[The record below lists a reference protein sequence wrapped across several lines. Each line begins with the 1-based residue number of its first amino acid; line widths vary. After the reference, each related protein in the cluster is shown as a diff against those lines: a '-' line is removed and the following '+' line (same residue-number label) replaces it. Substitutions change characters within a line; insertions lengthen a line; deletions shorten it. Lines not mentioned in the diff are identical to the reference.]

1 MKLWLYLHFPRL
13 LLDNIQCL
21 QPQIQPL
28 PVALVYQEHQK
39 EWLLQCNETALSQG
53 LEVGHSAVLAHTLV
67 NDVVLMP
74 YSEEKES
81 RVLTR
86 LAERLYLSV
95 DKQVLFKPQGI
106 AIELDSLLKLYQGTQ
121 PLIDHLK
128 EELDTLGVSYQMSLG
143 FSARSAQCLACAGIE
158 QLSTDRCVIEYE
170 LGHLP
175 IKQLLL
181 SSQIEKRLLSTGIH
195 QLKQLWSL
203 SAADIGKRFG
213 AGMVDDIQRLK
224 GNEPQAFD
232 FFRPRDAFITQLD
245 LVTEIQHWQ
254 GMLFPLKRLLQEL
267 EQFLYQRQKVIRQL
281 TIELQHRDIE
291 PTSVPLKLASDSWRE
306 SEFLNLLQLQM
317 NRYPL
322 TAPVIAIEMRALELF
337 ELTRDSGSLL
347 TKGVAHQ
354 QTVTE
359 LVSRLQARLGEKA
372 VYSPQ
377 LSSDPRPLINEQR
390 AAQMTTLTVQRHAP
404 RRPLWLLTE
413 PELVQIEHWQLL
425 EGPERIQSGWWSTS
439 EVCRDYW
446 LAKDE
451 QQRLGWLFF
460 EKSHWFLQG
469 WFS

>member
-13 LLDNIQCL
+13 LLDNIERL
-21 QPQIQPL
+21 QPHIRRL
-28 PVALVYQEHQK
+28 PVTLVYQEQQK
-39 EWLLQCNETALSQG
+39 EWLLQCNDTALSLG
-53 LEVGHSAVLAHTLV
+53 LERGQSTVLAHTLV
-67 NDVVLMP
+67 TNTVFMP

-81 RVLTR
+81 RVLMR

-106 AIELDSLLKLYQGTQ
+106 AIQVDSLLKLYQGIH
-121 PLIDHLK
+121 PLITHLK
-128 EELDTLGVSYQMSLG
+128 EELGALGMSYQLSLG

-158 QLSTDRCVIEYE
+158 QLSTGRRVIEHE

-181 SSQIEKRLLSTGIH
+181 TPKTEKRLLNSGIH

-213 AGMVDDIQRLK
+213 SGLVDDIQRLK
-224 GNEPQAFD
+224 GNESHAFE

-267 EQFLYQRQKVIRQL
+267 EQFLYQRQKVVRQL

-291 PTSVPLKLASDSWRE
+291 PTTVPLKLAADSWRA

-317 NRYPL
+317 NRHPL
-322 TAPVIAIEMRALELF
+322 NAPVIAIEMRAHELF
-337 ELTRDSGSLL
+337 ALTRDSGSLL

-359 LVSRLQARLGEKA
+359 LISRLQARLGEKA

-377 LSSDPRPLINEQR
+377 LSSDPRPLLNEQR
-390 AAQMTTLTVQRHAP
+390 VAQMTALPAQQDAP
-404 RRPLWLLTE
+404 RRPLWLFTD
-413 PELVQIEHWQLL
+413 PDVVKIEDWQLL
-425 EGPERIQSGWWSTS
+425 EGPERIQSGWWSS
-439 EVCRDYW
+439 PEMKRDYW
-446 LAKDE
+446 LAQDK
-451 QQRLGWLFF
+451 QQRLGWLYF
-460 EKSHWFLQG
+460 EDGCWFLQG